1 MNTMKQPQKLI
12 LFRFLPALIVV
23 SFLFQNC
30 ILSNSFKFE
39 SLNTFATKSQ
49 ESNAQE
55 NQPTTDGGGGNG
67 YGYEGKPEGSFLRTV
82 PGINCPQQILSKIN
96 IQLND
101 NHSKEPSFT
110 IETLE
115 NKDTCKYNKSIL
127 SEKDIQFSDATKD
140 LIVYKDGLYNLDHTK
155 TYDSLNTVAIAWCVD
170 VNKKSEIIL
179 YNDQTF
185 LKSDS
190 QPYLTKTKGKH
201 SFQSNTQ
208 QILHFQLQSVASR
221 TGEQEVVSTDNFQ
234 LDIFGNLTL
243 ANSNGT
249 FAGQLSSKDSSQLS
263 YICYLGQKF
272 DGYIWP
278 SNQLLA
284 NNIQSS
290 LKLNSVTNLAGQN
303 NLSGLLFTQLLEN
316 PYPQE
321 MKFYD
326 FQTHQ
331 IQSIFKSNTPN
342 SIDSFQYLADKNAVI
357 FEQKNKN
364 TLLSQQIIMDIS
376 NYPNLSHWVSTPLIH
391 SDLPLTEYFS
401 SPAIPNKIFFTE
413 SPYQLLEQDRHLI
426 GTYDLSTGIKTLID
440 PKAIANSGN
449 PSLNITSIPYY
460 HYRLLNNQN
469 EIAFSDL
476 YGGLFTYHLLT
487 QIVQPVLTPDDTQ
500 VAQQGYK
507 SIVASHDS
515 YLVIKNYNIT
525 NPKDFKFYVLQSI
538 NNNWSTIGTIQEP
551 IEMSDIYYQPKLLW
565 TANGLVYIKKS
576 SHDIL
581 NNKAQYYGYELRLFN
596 LNSKSDIL
604 IYSSSNQCK
613 ITHLMPQQ
621 MSNGPVLDA
630 SIETVSKEII
640 LICTSADNS
649 KTDQITKIIYLNLD
663 HPELTREKTL
673 FLENVFVHQIKFLPK
688 SERLFF
694 IAERPGRPK
703 ELYLFESSTG
713 QLRIIS
719 NRFFALGDVE
729 NFETNEYGTEVSFL
743 TTGWNFY
750 LKSLYLWVDQNF

>member
-1 MNTMKQPQKLI
+1 MKLPQKLI
-12 LFRFLPALIVV
+12 LFRFLPALVVV

-30 ILSNSFKFE
+30 ILSNTFKFE
-39 SLNTFATKSQ
+39 SLNTFASKAQ
-49 ESNAQE
+49 ESNSEE
-55 NQPTTDGGGGNG
+55 NQPSTDGGGGNG
-67 YGYEGKPEGSFLRTV
+67 YGYEGKPEGLFLRTV

-96 IQLND
+96 IQLNS
-101 NHSKEPSFT
+101 NKSNETSFT

-127 SEKDIQFSDATKD
+127 SEKDIQFSDASKD
-140 LIVYKDGLYNLDHTK
+140 LIVYKDGLYNLDRTK
-155 TYDSLNTVAIAWCVD
+155 PHDSLNTVAIAWCID

-190 QPYLTKTKGKH
+190 QPYLIKTKGKH

-208 QILHFQLQSVASR
+208 QILHFQLQSDASR
-221 TGEQEVVSTDNFQ
+221 TNEQELVSTDNFQ

-243 ANSNGT
+243 ANSNGS
-249 FAGQLSSKDSSQLS
+249 FAGRLTSKDSSQIN
-263 YICYLGQKF
+263 YDCYLGQKF

-278 SNQLLA
+278 SNQMLA

-290 LKLNSVTNLAGQN
+290 LKLNSVTNLASQN
-303 NLSGLLFTQLLEN
+303 HLSGLLFTQLLEN

-331 IQSIFKSNTPN
+331 VQSIFKSNTPN
-342 SIDSFQYLADKNAVI
+342 SIDSFQYLAENNAVI

-364 TLLSQQIIMDIS
+364 TLLSQQIIMDMS
-376 NYPNLSHWVSTPLIH
+376 NFPNLSHWVSTPLIH
-391 SDLPLTEYFS
+391 SYLPLTDYFS

-413 SPYQLLEQDRHLI
+413 SPYQLLEQDRHLL

-440 PKAIANSGN
+440 PKSIANSGN
-449 PSLNITSIPYY
+449 PSLNISSISYY
-460 HYRLLNNQN
+460 HSRLLNNQS

-487 QIVQPVLTPDDTQ
+487 HNVQPVLTPDDPL
-500 VAQQGYK
+500 VARQGYK
-507 SIVASHDS
+507 NIVSSHQN
-515 YLVIKNYNIT
+515 YLVIKNYSIT
-525 NPKDFKFYVLQSI
+525 HPKDFKFYVLQSF
-538 NNNWSTIGTIQEP
+538 NNNWSTIGNIQEP

-565 TANGLVYIKKS
+565 TTNGLAYIKKA
-576 SHDIL
+576 SHDL
-581 NNKAQYYGYELRLFN
+581 VNNKAQYYGYELRFFN
-596 LNSKSDIL
+596 LNTKNDIL
-604 IYSSSNQCK
+604 IYSSRNQCK
-613 ITHLMPQQ
+613 ITYLMPQQ
-621 MSNGPVLDA
+621 MSNGPVNAA
-630 SIETVSKEII
+630 SMKTVNNEVI
-640 LICTSADNS
+640 LICASTDNS
-649 KTDQITKIIYLNLD
+649 KANQLTKMIYLNLD
-663 HPELTREKTL
+663 HPELAREKTL
-673 FLENVFVHQIKFLPK
+673 LLENAYVHQIQFLPK

-713 QLRIIS
+713 QLRVIS

-729 NFETNEYGTEVSFL
+729 SFETNEYGTEVSFL
-743 TTGWNFY
+743 TTGSNFY
-750 LKSLYLWVDQNF
+750 LKSLYLWIDKNF